1 MKKKN
6 LLLIVCVFT
15 CLQIG
20 AQTSFDDF
28 KTKATREFSTFK
40 KKSNDDF
47 ENFRKKSN
55 DEYAEFLRKSWSEY
69 ESLKT
74 PNKPKEE
81 KQIPPKPY
89 EELNEPIKDT
99 PKPYEEII
107 IPKPPKPQ
115 PTPVVPIKE
124 TPEVEQW
131 YSFTYYGISV
141 KVRLNNEHKFKLQGC
156 DGKLLSDA
164 WSKLSSSKYNNVIAD
179 CLSIRKKL
187 NLCDWGY
194 LMLIN
199 SLANSFMG
207 ENTNEA
213 TLFMAFIYCQS
224 GYKMKLAHN
233 NGRLYML
240 YSTEHMLY
248 DKTYFALDGEKYYP
262 LNCNEERIYICD
274 ATFPNERPLS
284 LYVSSVPQLGINKTS
299 DRQLASRRYPNVKAI
314 VSSNKNLIEFCN
326 TYPASEIGGNFMTK
340 WAMYANTPL
349 SNSTRSMLYPSLQ
362 SSISGLSQLEAVECL
377 LNFTQTAFVYG
388 YDSKIWGYDRAFFA
402 EETLYYPYCDCEDR
416 SILFSRLIRDLIG
429 LNVVLVYYP
438 GHLATAVKFTTPV
451 KGDYLMIDGSKYV
464 ICDPTYIGAPVGRT
478 MPEMDNTQA
487 KVILLD

>member
-1 MKKKN
+1 
-6 LLLIVCVFT
+6 
-15 CLQIG
+15 
-20 AQTSFDDF
+20 
-28 KTKATREFSTFK
+28 
-40 KKSNDDF
+40 
-47 ENFRKKSN
+47 
-55 DEYAEFLRKSWSEY
+55 
-69 ESLKT
+69 
-74 PNKPKEE
+74 
-81 KQIPPKPY
+81 
-89 EELNEPIKDT
+89 
-99 PKPYEEII
+99 
-107 IPKPPKPQ
+107 
-115 PTPVVPIKE
+115 
-124 TPEVEQW
+124 
-131 YSFTYYGISV
+131 
-141 KVRLNNEHKFKLQGC
+141 
-156 DGKLLSDA
+156 
-164 WSKLSSSKYNNVIAD
+164 
-179 CLSIRKKL
+179 
-187 NLCDWGY
+187 
-194 LMLIN
+194 MLIN

-240 YSTEHMLY
+240 YATEHMLY
-248 DKTYFALDGEKYYP
+248 DKTYFALNGEKYYP

-274 ATFPNERPLS
+274 ATFPNERSLS

-451 KGDYLMIDGSKYV
+451 KGDYLMINGSKYV